1 MLLWTLPALP
11 HLLTRAAGSWW
22 RLLSSACSPRC
33 LRAQSPAQPPTPN
46 LPASTLMWG
55 SGSQWGC
62 SSDLA
67 LGLTSVWKPGGT
79 ARSVKSHEKSDSLP
93 SPRICRGFSCF
104 HNTFPAC
111 DLRRCSQP
119 TLPEKKAKTN
129 EMTCPRP
136 EPELRTFSTKS
147 RWFPASPPLSLP
159 PLSSFSFFFTQI
171 FMWRRRGIGEESKW
185 V

>member
-1 MLLWTLPALP
+1 MGQLRGGSFL
-11 HLLTRAAGSWW
+11 AAVDTSCSAPLADLGSCELVVSAQLC
-22 RLLSSACSPRC
+22 LLSSLP
-33 LRAQSPAQPPTPN
+33 QSSEPSVFILIHLTPHPPTRS
-46 LPASTLMWG
+46 LSASTLMWG

-79 ARSVKSHEKSDSLP
+79 AQSVKSHEKSDSLP
-93 SPRICRGFSCF
+93 SPPICRGFSCF

-119 TLPEKKAKTN
+119 ILPAKKAKTN
-129 EMTCPRP
+129 AMTCPRP

-147 RWFPASPPLSLP
+147 
-159 PLSSFSFFFTQI
+159 
-171 FMWRRRGIGEESKW
+171 
-185 V
+185 